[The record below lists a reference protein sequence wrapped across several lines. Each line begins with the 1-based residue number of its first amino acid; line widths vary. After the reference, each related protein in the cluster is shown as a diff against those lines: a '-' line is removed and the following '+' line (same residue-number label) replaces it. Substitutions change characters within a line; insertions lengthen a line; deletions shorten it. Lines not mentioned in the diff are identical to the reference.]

1 MRASS
6 IPGPTELLPGL
17 SDAIVDLQ
25 TDAGVEL
32 IQGQWHYR
40 DARIEEIDFVGVGP
54 DLGPSGAPNRT
65 YDIAPHA
72 EAADFDDSDWEVL
85 APSGESGGTMTRKST
100 GRVCFAWYRLNLT
113 IPDRVGDFDPTGAT
127 IVFELTID
135 DYAEIWVNGAL
146 PLALGQRGGQVVAG
160 FNAPNRV
167 VLTRDARP
175 GQQFQLAIF
184 GMNGPISAS
193 PRNYIW
199 IRSATLDFYAPEH
212 ARTTWDAPV
221 EIVKAA
227 PAMDEIVPPGA
238 RLEQVAV

>member
-1 MRASS
+1 
-6 IPGPTELLPGL
+6 
-17 SDAIVDLQ
+17 
-25 TDAGVEL
+25 
-32 IQGQWHYR
+32 
-40 DARIEEIDFVGVGP
+40 
-54 DLGPSGAPNRT
+54 
-65 YDIAPHA
+65 
-72 EAADFDDSDWEVL
+72 
-85 APSGESGGTMTRKST
+85 
-100 GRVCFAWYRLNLT
+100 
-113 IPDRVGDFDPTGAT
+113 DPTGAT

-199 IRSATLDFYAPEH
+199 IRSAPLDFYAPEH

-238 RLEQVAV
+238 RLEQVAVGFVFTEGPVWARAGYLLFSSPNTNAIYRWTPEGAVDIFR